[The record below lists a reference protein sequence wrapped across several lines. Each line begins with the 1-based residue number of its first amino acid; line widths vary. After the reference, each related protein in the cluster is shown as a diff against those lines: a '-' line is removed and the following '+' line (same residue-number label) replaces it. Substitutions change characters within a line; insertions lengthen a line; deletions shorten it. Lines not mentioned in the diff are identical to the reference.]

1 MKKFLLSLFTILCV
15 LATSNA
21 ETYTHTFKSDDLT
34 ATGGTVTLSDIE
46 WVASEATQVEWSTQK
61 AAMQIGTKNSPT
73 TSYTLSTSG
82 FAEYKIKSITVNSF
96 VASNG
101 DAKVTIVAGS
111 QTSEA
116 YKLST
121 SNAAYTFDC
130 DDTNGDITI
139 SWSASQRAYYVKSI
153 TIEYE
158 LPADMVDIEEPTFKV
173 PAGVYENKV
182 TATVETKDQSLA
194 LFYTLDGTDPNYELS
209 QDEAGATVLQPTGTT
224 MTSKTYA
231 MYPELKESATIK
243 VMATRLDGE
252 TVYESDIV
260 EARYIVSPTK
270 PYVPAASITNGQRY
284 AFVANDSV
292 ADFLFGAANGNL
304 QGRKISGK
312 EQKYIETVEYNAFTF
327 TSTDGGYTIQD
338 TEERYMY
345 LNGNDG
351 KVSFATEKP
360 ATGAVWSVEVENG
373 QATVK
378 NGNST
383 LYYSTANDIFG
394 CYANKTDDMVLPS
407 VYMAREYPKA
417 TITPEDGSY
426 VQGLKEFTI
435 TCDEGIAVSSNF
447 SLTVQG
453 NQRMDRTYEI
463 DRVYNCTQVDENTLK
478 FTTDEALTS
487 VDNINIDLIITGDI
501 ILNPEGM
508 SYNHP
513 IKGRWTRS
521 IYSYTHIGSSAAA
534 TIISVEPA
542 NGSKVESLSYIL
554 FTFSN
559 IATTVD
565 TSKEAKLYKEGS
577 EEAIPFSFTN
587 LKEDGTH
594 AGQDQGGLLL
604 DIPVTENGTYILKI
618 ADGYFVDRNSKEIK
632 GITLTYIVE
641 NDTAIEDIIANKE
654 NGWTVYSTSGI
665 KVLETKDANSIKA
678 LPAGIYIINGI
689 KTVVNK

>member
-1 MKKFLLSLFTILCV
+1 MKKFLLSIFTMFSV
-15 LATSNA
+15 LATVKA
-21 ETYTHTFKSDDLT
+21 ETYTHTFAEGELT
-34 ATGGTVTLSDIE
+34 TTGGIVTLSGIK
-46 WVASEATQVEWSTQK
+46 WTASSAEGISWN
-61 AAMQIGTKNSPT
+61 KNKGIQFGSKETPNQ
-73 TSYTLSTSG
+73 SYTLSTSG
-82 FAEYKIKSITVNSF
+82 FAGCTIRSITVNSSIA
-96 VASNG
+96 ASG
-101 DAKVTIVAGS
+101 DAKLAITVGN
-111 QTSEA
+111 QTSDA
-116 YKLST
+116 FILKT
-121 SNAAYTFDC
+121 TAADYTFDC
-130 DDTNGDITI
+130 ENTTGDITI
-139 SWSASQRAYYVKSI
+139 SWEATQRAYYVKSI
-153 TIEYE
+153 SIEYE
-158 LPADMVDIEEPTFKV
+158 LPTEMVDIEEPTFKT
-173 PAGVYENKV
+173 PEGVYENKV
-182 TATVETKDQSLA
+182 TVTAETADQSLV
-194 LFYTLDGTDPNYELS
+194 LYYTLDGTEPSYE
-209 QDEAGATVLQPTGTT
+209 DYVNETGTT
-224 MTSKTYA
+224 KCSKYYV
-231 MYPELKESATIK
+231 MYPELNESTTIK
-243 VMATRLDGE
+243 VMAVKVDGE
-252 TVYESDIV
+252 SVYKSDIV
-260 EARYIVSPTK
+260 EARYIVSPTR
-270 PYVPAASITNGQRY
+270 PYIPAATIISGERY
-284 AFVANDSV
+284 AFVTNDSV
-292 ADFLFGAANGNL
+292 ADFLFGTTEGNL
-304 QGRKISGK
+304 QGRKISGTYDR
-312 EQKYIETVEYNAFTF
+312 YIETVAYNSFTF
-327 TSTDGGYTIQD
+327 TSVDGGYTIQD
-338 TEERYMY
+338 AEERYMY
-345 LNGNDG
+345 TGNNDG
-351 KVSFATEKP
+351 EVAFAAEKP
-360 ATGAVWSVEVENG
+360 ATGAVWSVAIENG
-373 QATVK
+373 QATIK

-383 LYYSTANDIFG
+383 LYYSVANDIFG

-407 VYMAREYPKA
+407 VYMLREYPKA

-435 TCDEGIAVSSNF
+435 TCDEGIAVSSDF

-604 DIPVTENGTYILKI
+604 DIPVTENGTYILEI